1 MNPWLTLL
9 GVNCSFKSY
18 LPQFPK
24 RIISILKINNHR
36 EHNSCLSEVQRIYM
50 YMVFLKDVFKIT
62 AFPTNGGDTR
72 TKQTKELCFVT
83 A

>member
-1 MNPWLTLL
+1 
-9 GVNCSFKSY
+9 
-18 LPQFPK
+18 
-24 RIISILKINNHR
+24 
-36 EHNSCLSEVQRIYM
+36 M

-83 A
+83 AQILNCEKWKVNSIWCYDMWEIQILKIHEYKVIKGLL